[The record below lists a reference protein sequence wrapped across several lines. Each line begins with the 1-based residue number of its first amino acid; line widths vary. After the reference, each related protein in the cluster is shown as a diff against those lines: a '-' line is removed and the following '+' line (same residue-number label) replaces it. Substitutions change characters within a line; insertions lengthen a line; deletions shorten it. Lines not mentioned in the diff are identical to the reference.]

1 MAESF
6 IKPKEYVN
14 PIGIG
19 AWLMSHEDP
28 GMVIRSSVFLYEKTV
43 WRLSPWRRFQL
54 KGFIISK
61 LQFHTLIVV
70 SKMKG
75 KSIEKFPCIW
85 LQTKKIETR

>member
-28 GMVIRSSVFLYEKTV
+28 GMVIRSSVFFMKKLYEDCHPKEGFD
-43 WRLSPWRRFQL
+43 WRVLLYLNCS
-54 KGFIISK
+54 FI
-61 LQFHTLIVV
+61 L
-70 SKMKG
+70 
-75 KSIEKFPCIW
+75 
-85 LQTKKIETR
+85 